1 MLANRIALVTGAA
14 SGLGESIAKIFARE
28 GAYVTVSD
36 LNQSSCYHVVKK
48 LKKSNNHLAIEVD
61 VTKKESLLNAVETLI
76 KQFGKPPD
84 IVVNS
89 AGIINKTPDKNMAP
103 VPLLKMEEQ
112 IFDEI
117 VNVNLGG
124 TFLVNQITANAMK
137 EFNIQGAI
145 VNISSIAG
153 T

>member
-1 MLANRIALVTGAA
+1 MIIFTRNIELATNNNYSYVIQRPVAGEVALVTGAA
-14 SGLGESIAKIFARE
+14 SGLGESIAKIFASE
-28 GAYVTVSD
+28 GAYVAVSD
-36 LNQSSCYHVVKK
+36 LNQNSCHHVVKN
-48 LKKSNNHLAIEVD
+48 LKNSNSHLAIKVD
-61 VTKKESLLNAVETLI
+61 VTKKESLSNAVETLI

-117 VNVNLGG
+117 V
-124 TFLVNQITANAMK
+124 TARRV
-137 EFNIQGAI
+137 GDY
-145 VNISSIAG
+145 
-153 T
+153 

>member
-1 MLANRIALVTGAA
+1 MKCSVH
-14 SGLGESIAKIFARE
+14 SIAKIFARE
-28 GAYVTVSD
+28 GANVTVSD

-48 LKKSNNHLAIEVD
+48 LRKSNNHLAIEVD

-89 AGIINKTPDKNMAP
+89 AGIRKKTPGKNMVP
-103 VPLLKMEEQ
+103 VPLLEMDEEV
-112 IFDEI
+112 FDEVI
-117 VNVNLGG
+117 NVNLRG
-124 TFLVNQITANAMK
+124 TFLVNQITADAMK
-137 EFNIQGAI
+137 EFNIHGAI